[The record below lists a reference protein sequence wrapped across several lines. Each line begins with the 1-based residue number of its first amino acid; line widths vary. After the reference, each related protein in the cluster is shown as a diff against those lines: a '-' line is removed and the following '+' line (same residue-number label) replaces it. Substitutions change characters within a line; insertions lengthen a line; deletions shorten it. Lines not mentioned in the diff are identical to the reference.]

1 MDHLL
6 RNHKALSSH
15 LILTTDLNLC
25 GRPKCEQNWCK
36 SGEEFKA
43 FPKYIPQYILEQSS
57 KALDSLF
64 SGTVQSRFS
73 DIKFSDNLSFSDYF
87 TKTVFQFTT

>member
-1 MDHLL
+1 MGFRNLQEKLEKVYTPGLPTDASAYIVRMDHLL

-43 FPKYIPQYILEQSS
+43 FPKYMPQYILEQ
-57 KALDSLF
+57 
-64 SGTVQSRFS
+64 
-73 DIKFSDNLSFSDYF
+73 
-87 TKTVFQFTT
+87 